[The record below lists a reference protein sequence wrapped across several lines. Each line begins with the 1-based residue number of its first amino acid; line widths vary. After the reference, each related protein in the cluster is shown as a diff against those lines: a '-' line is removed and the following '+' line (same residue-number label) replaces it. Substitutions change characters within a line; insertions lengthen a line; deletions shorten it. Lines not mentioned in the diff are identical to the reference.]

1 MLLRRQESCV
11 QGLPLSQAQL
21 GSYSWLVSTPLYT
34 RDILRLAAS
43 IPHLGLLDDADAR
56 SERAS
61 AVCGSR
67 VTVTIRIDEA
77 GRVAALGQEVR
88 ACALGQ
94 ASAALMGRAVI
105 GRNGAEIARARDAL
119 GDYLERRR
127 DDAGDWPDLS
137 ELAAARA
144 YPARHPSI
152 MLPFEAAAE
161 AAERAAALVKAR

>member
-1 MLLRRQESCV
+1 M
-11 QGLPLSQAQL
+11 A
-21 GSYSWLVSTPLYT
+21 TPLYT
-34 RDILRLAAS
+34 RDILRLAAD
-43 IPHLGLLDDADAR
+43 IPHLGLLDGADGR

-67 VTVTIRIDEA
+67 VILTVRVDDA
-77 GRVAALGQEVR
+77 GRVVALGQEVR

-105 GRNGAEIARARDAL
+105 GRNGAQIAAARDAL
-119 GDYLERRR
+119 GDYLEGRRE
-127 DDAGDWPDLS
+127 DAGDWPDLGA
-137 ELAAARA
+137 LAAARA

-161 AAERAAALVKAR
+161 AVERAAALAKAR

>member
-1 MLLRRQESCV
+1 M
-11 QGLPLSQAQL
+11 A
-21 GSYSWLVSTPLYT
+21 TPLYT
-34 RDILRLAAS
+34 RDILRLAAG
-43 IPHLGLLDDADAR
+43 IPHLGLLDEADGR

-67 VTVTIRIDEA
+67 VIVTV
-77 GRVAALGQEVR
+77 RVDDTGSVVALGQEVR

-94 ASAALMGRAVI
+94 ASATLMGRAVI
-105 GRNGAEIARARDAL
+105 GRNGAQIAAARDAL
-119 GDYLERRR
+119 GDYLEGRR
-127 DDAGDWPDLS
+127 DDAGDWPALG

-161 AAERAAALVKAR
+161 AAERAALLVKAR